1 MKVDYFPDTDTL
13 YIGLTEVPSTESEE
27 VAPGVVIDLDENGS
41 IVGIEIDPASSV
53 TNAKLLETNLPV
65 APSPTA

>member
-1 MKVDYFPDTDTL
+1 MKIDYFPDTDTL
-13 YIGLTEVPSTESEE
+13 YIGLADGPSTESEE
-27 VAPGVVIDLDENGS
+27 VAPGVVIDLDEKGA

-65 APSPTA
+65 TPLPTA